1 MSTATIQR
9 NQITAYQ
16 QPIDHVLAALDTD
29 ARRGLSEGEA
39 REVFL
44 EQAEAL
50 LEGGSDALLL
60 ETFTD
65 LTDLRLAYEAVSALG
80 APVLAYPWV

>member
-16 QPIDHVLAALDTD
+16 QPVDEVLAALGTD

-39 REVFL
+39 RARLERYGKNELTAEKPVPRVEEVP
-44 EQAEAL
+44 
-50 LEGGSDALLL
+50 
-60 ETFTD
+60 
-65 LTDLRLAYEAVSALG
+65 RAVSRCARHPAAHRHSDFG
-80 APVLAYPWV
+80 RTVAV